1 MRSDHIR
8 IAAGILC
15 GILAAAVLAAAGML
29 LTFDRLIG
37 QTDALLRTV
46 SECAPGETAGA
57 ALHELEQSWRG
68 SRFWLQMLIPNE
80 NLSDLNEAIARLPAE
95 LSAGNDVLSA
105 ELAAVSADLKWLKR
119 KQLPGISL
127 LTGTAE

>member
-1 MRSDHIR
+1 MKSDHIH

-15 GILAAAVLAAAGML
+15 GILAAAILAAAGML
-29 LTFDRLIG
+29 MQFDRLIG
-37 QTDALLRTV
+37 KTDALLRTV
-46 SECAPGETAGA
+46 SECAPEKTVLTELG
-57 ALHELEQSWRG
+57 ELEQSWKH

-95 LSAGNDVLSA
+95 RSACSDAFPA
-105 ELAAVSADLKWLKR
+105 ELAAVSADLKWLRR

-127 LTGTAE
+127 LTG